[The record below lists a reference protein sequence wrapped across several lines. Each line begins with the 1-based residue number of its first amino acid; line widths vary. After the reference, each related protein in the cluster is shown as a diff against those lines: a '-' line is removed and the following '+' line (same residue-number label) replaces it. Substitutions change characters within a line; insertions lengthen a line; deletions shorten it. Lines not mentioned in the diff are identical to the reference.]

1 MSDHTTFDELAV
13 GWALHALEP
22 EDEAIFAVH
31 LPGCPRCAAT
41 VAETGQVMAAL
52 SADLPAAEPAEEL
65 RTRLRAAVAAT
76 EQPAGT
82 ADAATPRSADGEGS
96 PAPAPPVPGPGRA
109 PVWRRALPGA
119 LVAAAVATIL
129 GLGLWSVSLA
139 AARDELRATVAEQDQ
154 VMTALLRPGR
164 ATIVTL
170 DPLDPLDAQREP
182 VATVVARSGE
192 LRLITHGLAVNR
204 ADTTSYVV
212 WGLGGDEPQA
222 LGTFDVG
229 RSQMDLL
236 TVGSRATGL
245 DGFDEYAISLEP
257 GQEAPSR
264 PTEVVAFGEV
274 AS

>member
-1 MSDHTTFDELAV
+1 MSEHAIFDELAV

-31 LPGCPRCAAT
+31 LPGCSRCAAT
-41 VAETGQVMAAL
+41 VAETGEMMAVL
-52 SADLPAAEPAEEL
+52 STDLPAAEPAEEL

-76 EQPAGT
+76 EQPPGPAVAAAPRP
-82 ADAATPRSADGEGS
+82 ADDEGS
-96 PAPAPPVPGPGRA
+96 PAAAPPVPAPGRRRG
-109 PVWRRALPGA
+109 WRRALPGA

-129 GLGLWSVSLA
+129 GLGLWNVVLA
-139 AARDELRATVAEQDQ
+139 ESRDELRATVAEQDQ
-154 VMTALLRPGR
+154 VVTALLRPGR
-164 ATIVTL
+164 VTVATL
-170 DPLDPLDAQREP
+170 DTLDGQGEP

-192 LRLITHGLAVNR
+192 LQLITHGLSVNR